1 MRRDYADP
9 PSTILRYDGKPAI
22 GIGISTVSGGNVV
35 TMGRAVEGRIS
46 ELKSRIPLGMEIS
59 KISFQGD
66 TVERAVNEF
75 VWNLVAAV
83 VIVFVV
89 LLLAM
94 GLRSGLLIGLVLLLT
109 ICGTMLLM
117 DLGGVILERI
127 SLGALIIALAM
138 LVDNAIV
145 ITEGMLVAMQRGRER
160 LAAAK
165 EVVAQTAWP
174 LLGSTAIAIL
184 AFGAIGLSDDR
195 TGEYCRSLFVVLLL
209 ALGLSWV
216 TAVTLTPLFGY
227 FFLKPGKSGE
237 KSGEPFSGGIFRWY
251 RNLLS
256 LCMRNRGATVLLLAA
271 LLGISLWA
279 FQFVSRSFFPDSTRE
294 QFMVDVWLPPGTRL
308 DQTDRVTLEMLESI
322 RRVDGVTNV
331 TTVVGQG
338 ALRFL
343 LTYSP
348 ERFDPS
354 FAQFSGGCG
363 IAPGNRRGA
372 SRNPAHTLGAFSG
385 RAGDLQ
391 ALPAGPRGGR
401 ACAGALRGRG
411 PGGAAA
417 SGGPGGGNSEG
428 RRRSK
433 GRAFGLPGGNP
444 GFAAG
449 VFRGAGTHGRNHPHR
464 SGSGN

>member
-1 MRRDYADP
+1 MDYADP
-9 PSTILRYDGKPAI
+9 PSTILRYNGKPAI

-35 TMGRAVEGRIS
+35 TMGKAVEGRIS
-46 ELKSRIPLGMEIS
+46 ELKKRIPLGMEIS

-83 VIVFVV
+83 AIVFVV

-227 FFLKPGKSGE
+227 FFLKPGKPAEDSE
-237 KSGEPFSGGIFRWY
+237 EPFSV
-251 RNLLS
+251 
-256 LCMRNRGATVLLLAA
+256 A
-271 LLGISLWA
+271 
-279 FQFVSRSFFPDSTRE
+279 
-294 QFMVDVWLPPGTRL
+294 
-308 DQTDRVTLEMLESI
+308 
-322 RRVDGVTNV
+322 
-331 TTVVGQG
+331 
-338 ALRFL
+338 
-343 LTYSP
+343 
-348 ERFDPS
+348 
-354 FAQFSGGCG
+354 FSGGTGTFC
-363 IAPGNRRGA
+363 R
-372 SRNPAHTLGAFSG
+372 
-385 RAGDLQ
+385 
-391 ALPAGPRGGR
+391 
-401 ACAGALRGRG
+401 CA
-411 PGGAAA
+411 
-417 SGGPGGGNSEG
+417 
-428 RRRSK
+428 
-433 GRAFGLPGGNP
+433 
-444 GFAAG
+444 
-449 VFRGAGTHGRNHPHR
+449 
-464 SGSGN
+464 